1 MGQMARIPRHRF
13 TSICF
18 YSAVLCLGITCT
30 TYIFG
35 TTCRTSTPIQYEAAH
50 FKNRREI
57 DIQIIL
63 EDHQYEFSVVSNPTV
78 TDNSNSKNVL
88 ITNPEANKTVLM
100 AGHETQNKSALK
112 ISSEKKVNNNA
123 IQIPEI
129 KKTHIS
135 AQHRPKEQP
144 AKTTQ
149 KPLRSK
155 MFLNDIP
162 LEMGFQPY
170 IDVEFPSVESDT
182 HRIPHNIH
190 QIWMRVPDN
199 SSTPDMAVP
208 DKFVKYM
215 ETFPKFNPDWT
226 YYFWTYN
233 TSRKLL
239 QDRHP
244 ELLHFFDNTTELVVR
259 ADLMRYVVL
268 YEFGGLYA
276 DLDTTCLRPLD
287 IVTKKYTCILVL
299 APFEN
304 AAMMLNG
311 PYQICN
317 GEIFCRARHPFLRYV
332 LNTIANKADAGKGAF
347 VIGPSFFTGQYRL
360 YNNISKEDAYRID
373 IFADT
378 GTPYFYKGE
387 RPVTDDDGIYIANTR
402 YFLDQP
408 HPTLRGGIK
417 KRCSNQ
423 TNESSVRKR
432 MCAVVETMGFD
443 RNPGKFAFLTHAY
456 SFSFSAAAQN
466 QTMTYIPV
474 EKVIPKFDI
483 YDMHTGLVKT
493 VYRSNVSL

>member
-1 MGQMARIPRHRF
+1 
-13 TSICF
+13 
-18 YSAVLCLGITCT
+18 
-30 TYIFG
+30 
-35 TTCRTSTPIQYEAAH
+35 
-50 FKNRREI
+50 
-57 DIQIIL
+57 
-63 EDHQYEFSVVSNPTV
+63 
-78 TDNSNSKNVL
+78 
-88 ITNPEANKTVLM
+88 
-100 AGHETQNKSALK
+100 
-112 ISSEKKVNNNA
+112 
-123 IQIPEI
+123 
-129 KKTHIS
+129 
-135 AQHRPKEQP
+135 
-144 AKTTQ
+144 
-149 KPLRSK
+149 
-155 MFLNDIP
+155 MFLDDIP
-162 LEMGFQPY
+162 LEMGFQP
-170 IDVEFPSVESDT
+170 DLEVEFPTAESDT
-182 HRIPHNIH
+182 QRIPHNVH
-190 QIWMRVPDN
+190 QIWIRVSDS
-199 SSTPDMAVP
+199 SSTSDMAVP
-208 DKFVKYM
+208 DMFVKYM

-244 ELLHFFDNTTELVVR
+244 DLLHFFDNTTETVVR

-287 IVTKKYTCILVL
+287 IVTKKYSCILVL

-332 LNTIANKADAGKGAF
+332 LNTIAKKADAGKGAF

-373 IFADT
+373 IFANN

-387 RPVTDDDGIYIANTR
+387 RPVTDEDGIYIANTR

-423 TNESSVRKR
+423 INESSVRKR
-432 MCAVVETMGFD
+432 MCAVVEKRGFD
-443 RNPGKFAFLTHAY
+443 RGPGNFTFLTHAY
-456 SFSFSAAAQN
+456 SFSFSAAAQKQN
-466 QTMTYIPV
+466 RTYIP
-474 EKVIPKFDI
+474 
-483 YDMHTGLVKT
+483 LKT
-493 VYRSNVSL
+493 VISKYTYYDSQTGSIKTVMR